1 MSTRFTSRFTFR
13 SCLLEEI
20 SFVSSPVHFLSS
32 SFVILCVRPHRNKTT
47 AAILQ
52 KTFLDW
58 TNSSITCSN
67 QSTTQQQQTQQKSK
81 NKLTRQTRGRTNRG
95 PCKEPWGPHILDFW
109 TKWHG
114 IVQQDHQATLSY
126 IHSMPWHVNVRKVH
140 VTLELTW
147 MSRYRTLHT
156 YKVTSWR
163 LLGVICFLRR
173 IYRKKIKWRQ
183 GN

>member
-1 MSTRFTSRFTFR
+1 MTSTSSKPLSLAYHADTHVYDHQHHQQQHIVTDTERWRHPYPCYLKHHSTAISFREMSTRFTFR

-95 PCKEPWGPHILDFW
+95 PCKEP
-109 TKWHG
+109 
-114 IVQQDHQATLSY
+114 
-126 IHSMPWHVNVRKVH
+126 
-140 VTLELTW
+140 
-147 MSRYRTLHT
+147 
-156 YKVTSWR
+156 
-163 LLGVICFLRR
+163 
-173 IYRKKIKWRQ
+173 
-183 GN
+183 